1 MNQLYTEKQW
11 QKIDAIGH
19 TVEQNLQ
26 KLGIGLT
33 MGGEPTFVSL
43 HDFESPQWQVEALG
57 EEKRQIAG
65 QLLRRLD
72 KGFGYSGTLLH
83 YGLGKCYP
91 RESYPRW
98 ALGCFWRKDGIPI
111 WRDRNLLAIDSK
123 DYNYTQ
129 TDGEIF
135 IQKLVKYLAVNP
147 NCIIPG
153 YTAENQELAGYILP
167 ILPITRDRQLRWS
180 TCQWELPTEKLYVL
194 PGNGPIGLRLPLHL
208 IPQIHNLET
217 EANPDWDAQINH
229 PSIIPLESP
238 PNSIRIAMSVEV
250 RQGKLYIFL
259 PPLTYTTSY
268 LNLISTIEET
278 AAKLG
283 TPVIIEGYPPPSS
296 PQIQGFQITPDPG
309 VIEVN
314 IHPANDWQ
322 ELVKIND
329 ILDAEARECGL
340 STQKYARDGRTIG
353 TGGGAHITIGA
364 KTTQESPLLRR
375 PDLLASLIT
384 YWQHHPSLSYLFSGL
399 FVGPTSQSPRV
410 DEARHESLYELE
422 IVFSEL
428 QPGKTLPPEL
438 VDSLLSNLLIDVAG
452 NTHRSAFCIDKLFPV
467 KNQRNQLGLLEFRA
481 FEMPIH
487 PQMRS
492 LQMLLIRALI
502 AWFWEKPYH
511 KPMIRWGT
519 TLHDR
524 FMLPHY
530 IAEDLQLVIE
540 DLQEAGYPFEKEWFT
555 PFFEFRFPVYGEV
568 AIEGLRLELRHA
580 IEPWHVLAEEATSGG
595 TARYVDASM
604 ERIQVTLQNA
614 IGNTPN
620 QDSFSSRYAVTCNHH
635 PIPLKSTGKQ
645 GEYVGGVRFRAHSKS
660 LSSHPTTNSH
670 SPLLFEIIDTGR
682 DRSLGGCTYY
692 VDPPDGTF
700 YDQFPTNSQTAELRM
715 KERFLP
721 GKPTSSKTQIPP
733 LDLHP
738 EYPLTLDLRR
748 VKNLH

>member
-1 MNQLYTEKQW
+1 MNHPYTEKQW

-19 TVEQNLQ
+19 TVEQTLQ

-65 QLLRRLD
+65 KLLRSLD
-72 KGFGYSGTLLH
+72 KRFTHPGTLLH
-83 YGLGKCYP
+83 YGLGKCYA

-98 ALGCFWRKDGIPI
+98 AFGCYWRRDGIPI
-111 WRDRNLLAIDSK
+111 WRDRDLLAVDRK

-135 IQKLVKYLAVNP
+135 IQKLVKYLAVNADR
-147 NCIIPG
+147 IIPA
-153 YTAENQELAGYILP
+153 YEEKTEEVVGYILP
-167 ILPITRDRQLRWS
+167 ILPITRNSKLCWS
-180 TCQWELPTEKLYVL
+180 TCQWELPTKNLYLL
-194 PGNGPIGLRLPLHL
+194 PGNGSIGLRLPLHL
-208 IPQIHNLET
+208 IPQIDNLET
-217 EANPDWDAQINH
+217 EANPDWDARINH
-229 PSIIPLESP
+229 HNITPQESVA
-238 PNSIRIAMSVEV
+238 NSIRIAMSVEV
-250 RQGKLYIFL
+250 RQGNLYIFL
-259 PPLTYTTSY
+259 PPLTYATSY

-283 TPVIIEGYPPPSS
+283 TSVVIEGYPPPSS

-322 ELVKIND
+322 ELVQIND
-329 ILDAEARECGL
+329 ILDAAARECGL
-340 STQKYARDGRTIG
+340 STQKYARDGRPIG
-353 TGGGAHITIGA
+353 TGGGAHITIGG

-422 IVFSEL
+422 IAFSEL
-428 QPGKTLPPEL
+428 QPGKKITPEL
-438 VDSLLSNLLIDVAG
+438 IDSLLSNLLIDVTG
-452 NTHRSAFCIDKLFPV
+452 NTHRTAFCIDKLFPV

-481 FEMPIH
+481 FEMPTH

-492 LQMLLIRALI
+492 LQMLLIRALV
-502 AWFWEKPYH
+502 AWFWENPYH
-511 KPMIRWGT
+511 KPLIRWGT

-524 FMLPHY
+524 FMLPY
-530 IAEDLQLVIE
+530 YLGEDLQLVIE
-540 DLQEAGYPFEKEWFT
+540 DLQEVGYPFAKEWFA

-568 AIEGLRLELRHA
+568 TIEGLRLELRHA

-620 QDSFSSRYAVTCNHH
+620 QDSFSSRYAVTCNYH
-635 PIPLKSTGKQ
+635 PIPLKSTGKI

-660 LSSHPTTNSH
+660 LSPHPATSSH
-670 SPLLFEIIDTGR
+670 SPLSFEIIDTYC
-682 DRSLGGCTYY
+682 DRSLGGGIYY

-700 YDQFPTNSQTAELRM
+700 YDNFPTDYQTAELRM

-721 GKPTSSKTQIPP
+721 SKPIPGKIQIPP
-733 LDLHP
+733 LNLNP

-748 VKNLH
+748 VKNLL